1 LLVAEI
7 RSVSVEEEEVREAV
21 PAVWSPSVPGIGM
34 KKRGE
39 SKEAQRGNAGKNSF
53 SWCLTF
59 SFF

>member
-34 KKRGE
+34 KLLDPR
-39 SKEAQRGNAGKNSF
+39 
-53 SWCLTF
+53 
-59 SFF
+59 